1 VSWAAATFAVPVARR
16 LLGGIGTHDEAWQL
30 QVATRIGRGEALYRD
45 VSYGAGPL
53 PPLALRALVRR
64 TWPELVL
71 TRVLD
76 GAIAAAQ
83 GRLAARVAARLGLR
97 GRRSSGLL
105 GLAAAVGSQP
115 ARPAAAYASAAA
127 LAQLAALDAALAGRP
142 LRAGALAGLGASCKQ
157 TTGLLTLAALLAA
170 VPGGGR
176 ARAQA
181 VAGAALGAGIP
192 LLPIARDGGL
202 RGYLEYG
209 YAAKGEYVRSGGL
222 GLGYSLVAAAHIA
235 HSTPGAR
242 HSQAKYILLPAAGLV
257 GLGRAV
263 AARGARRRPA
273 YVAAAV
279 LAAGL
284 AGVPPRID
292 EEHLSHAV
300 ALALAVLAPDEPG
313 PRGAALRTL
322 LAAWLVAAL
331 LEDAARVRPLL
342 AGGGAIAG
350 APPLRGLPVAR
361 AQLAAEQ
368 QRAAGLAA
376 LAGPER
382 TLLIL
387 AADAALPRLMAGLLN
402 PTPFDY
408 PLRTTFGRDG
418 LARLEERI
426 RAGGFS
432 VIALREHPAP
442 LGTPELYRAVRETMT
457 RAGDLAGMEL
467 YRAAGS

>member
-1 VSWAAATFAVPVARR
+1 LAAATFAVPVARR
-16 LLGGIGTHDEAWQL
+16 VLGGFGTHDEAWQL
-30 QVATRIGRGEALYRD
+30 QVATRMERGEALYRD
-45 VSYGAGPL
+45 ISYGAGPL

-64 TWPELVL
+64 TRTELVL

-76 GAIAAAQ
+76 GAITAGQ
-83 GRLAARVAARLGLR
+83 GWLAARVAARLGGR
-97 GRRSSGLL
+97 RRRSSGLL

-115 ARPAAAYASAAA
+115 ARPAASYASSAA

-157 TTGLLTLAALLAA
+157 TTGLLTLAALLVA

-181 VAGAALGAGIP
+181 LAGAALGAGLP
-192 LLPIARDGGL
+192 LLPIAREGGL
-202 RGYLEYG
+202 PAYLDYG

-222 GLGYSLVAAAHIA
+222 GLSYSLAAAAYIA
-235 HSTPGAR
+235 HSTPGVR
-242 HSQAKYILLPAAGLV
+242 HSQAKYALLPAAGLV
-257 GLGRAV
+257 ALARAV
-263 AARGARRRPA
+263 TARGARRRPA

-292 EEHLSHAV
+292 EEHVSHAV
-300 ALALAVLAPDEPG
+300 ALALAVLAPDEAG
-313 PRGAALRTL
+313 SGAAALRTL
-322 LAAWLVAAL
+322 LAAWLAAAL

-342 AGGGAIAG
+342 AGEGTVARTS
-350 APPLRGLPVAR
+350 PLRGLPVAR
-361 AQLAAEQ
+361 AQLTAERE
-368 QRAAGLAA
+368 RAAALAA

-382 TLLIL
+382 SLLIL
-387 AADAALPRLMAGLLN
+387 AADAALPRLIVGLLN
-402 PTPFDY
+402 PTPYDY

-426 RAGGFS
+426 RAGAFS

-442 LGTPELYRAVRETMT
+442 LGTPELYRAVRETMS
-457 RAGDLAGMEL
+457 RAGDVTGMEL
-467 YRAAGS
+467 FRAAGS